1 MWLKVIATFIISLAV
16 FLLQSFF
23 SGWPIIINLF
33 VVLIVWLSLK
43 RSYLRWF
50 YAWWGGL
57 LLDLAYGTFGVNLL
71 SLLLLIVLLDLFTS
85 QISSYNFFAK
95 FLSTMGGILSSL
107 LINYFITIAFSLF
120 FTSVAFYSFNLSI
133 INLINYFVI
142 NSLLVILLSSVFDK
156 KAVKI
161 NYETF

>member
-71 SLLLLIVLLDLFTS
+71 SLLLLIVLLDLLLPKFPV
-85 QISSYNFFAK
+85 IIFLPNFYQPWAE
-95 FLSTMGGILSSL
+95 
-107 LINYFITIAFSLF
+107 YCHPC
-120 FTSVAFYSFNLSI
+120 
-133 INLINYFVI
+133 
-142 NSLLVILLSSVFDK
+142 
-156 KAVKI
+156 
-161 NYETF
+161 